1 MKLEQLASKPQ
12 LTKLTIDN
20 PDIVE
25 TYGEELEFYV
35 WDRLDMATYTR
46 LAGIDQSDVTVMYTA
61 LRDMI
66 LDDSGKPV
74 MTDEMVLPM
83 DVMTAAVEKVVSRLG
98 K

>member
-35 WDRLDMATYTR
+35 WDRLDMATYTK

-66 LDDSGKPV
+66 LDADGKPV
-74 MTDEMVLPM
+74 MTDELVLPM
-83 DVMTAAVEKVVSRLG
+83 DVMTAAVEKVVARLG

>member
-1 MKLEQLASKPQ
+1 MQLQQLASKPQ

-20 PDIVE
+20 PDLVE
-25 TYGEELEFYV
+25 AYGEELEFYV
-35 WDRLDMATYTR
+35 WDRLDMVTYTR
-46 LAGIDQSDVTVMYTA
+46 LAGIDQNNATDMYTA

-74 MTDEMVLPM
+74 MTDDLVLPM
-83 DVMTAAVEKVVSRLG
+83 DVMTAAVEQVVARLG

>member
-35 WDRLDMATYTR
+35 WDRLDMATYTK
-46 LAGIDQSDVTVMYTA
+46 LAGIDQSDVTVMYAA

-66 LDDSGKPV
+66 LDADGKPV
-74 MTDEMVLPM
+74 MTDELVLPM
-83 DVMTAAVEKVVSRLG
+83 DVMTAAVEKVVARLG

>member
-1 MKLEQLASKPQ
+1 
-12 LTKLTIDN
+12 
-20 PDIVE
+20 VE

-46 LAGIDQSDVTVMYTA
+46 LAGIENSNVTDMYTA

-66 LDDSGKPV
+66 LDSEGKPV
-74 MTDEMVLPM
+74 MTDELVLPM
-83 DVMTAAVEKVVSRLG
+83 DVMTAAVEKVVASLG

>member
-35 WDRLDMATYTR
+35 WDRLDMATYTK
-46 LAGIDQSDVTVMYTA
+46 LAGIDQSDVTVMYAA

-66 LDDSGKPV
+66 LDAEGKPV
-74 MTDEMVLPM
+74 MTDELVLPM
-83 DVMTAAVEKVVSRLG
+83 DVMTAAVEKVVARLG

>member
-1 MKLEQLASKPQ
+1 MKLERLASKPQ

-35 WDRLDMATYTR
+35 WDRLDMATYTK
-46 LAGIDQSDVTVMYTA
+46 LAGIDQSDVTVMYAA

-66 LDDSGKPV
+66 LDAEGKPV
-74 MTDEMVLPM
+74 MTDELVLPM
-83 DVMTAAVEKVVSRLG
+83 DVMTAAVEKVVARLG

>member
-46 LAGIDQSDVTVMYTA
+46 LAGMDNSNVTDMYTA

-66 LDDSGKPV
+66 LDSEGKPV
-74 MTDEMVLPM
+74 MTDEQVLPM
-83 DVMTAAVEKVVSRLG
+83 DVMTAAVEKVVASLG

>member
-1 MKLEQLASKPQ
+1 MKLERLASKPQ

-35 WDRLDMATYTR
+35 WDRLDMATYTK
-46 LAGIDQSDVTVMYTA
+46 LAGIDQSDVTVMYAA

-66 LDDSGKPV
+66 LDADGKPV
-74 MTDEMVLPM
+74 MTDELVLPM
-83 DVMTAAVEKVVSRLG
+83 DVMTAAVEKVVARLG